1 MLMAMAKC
9 YNEMVCNVHSWE
21 WLMSEV
27 RVLCLGSDCILFGC
41 MGINGVIIFIIV
53 MIIIIV
59 IVKGVTSVI
68 IEEGE
73 IIWSFSGYW

>member
-9 YNEMVCNVHSWE
+9 CNEMVCNVHSWG

-53 MIIIIV
+53 IIIIIV
-59 IVKGVTSVI
+59 KGATSVI

>member
-1 MLMAMAKC
+1 
-9 YNEMVCNVHSWE
+9 
-21 WLMSEV
+21 MSEV

-41 MGINGVIIFIIV
+41 MGINGVIIFVIV
-53 MIIIIV
+53 MIIV